1 MVVNRLQF
9 AHNPILIDTRIISRA
24 RTIHALKIDTFDAL
38 HLACTERSGAVF
50 LTTDDLLLNTIK
62 RHADKITVETKN
74 PVQWF
79 MEVTAHGSKDAQ

>member
-1 MVVNRLQF
+1 VEVNRLQF

-50 LTTDDLLLNTIK
+50 LTTDVLLLNTIK